1 MTTRR
6 PEGDA
11 LRSQSAID
19 ARVRSPHVVPFEKLD
34 GAGND
39 FVLLRAPAPIP
50 DAEMIRR
57 LLHRH
62 HGIGGD
68 GLLYLRTGD
77 RLHADDAELDAA
89 ADYWNSDGGRAEY
102 CGNGA
107 RCVAA
112 VLLVDRADDY
122 TVRFRLSDVLVRAR
136 RDGDAREGRYAVAHP
151 IPRRHDCPSEIIGLA
166 STLGLLEP
174 PTLFDSG
181 VPHLVLVTEDPR
193 SFDLERWAP
202 IFRSHPSLGAAGANV
217 DIVSAKPTEGRFF
230 VRTFERGVEGETLA
244 CGSGL
249 LAVGTHLR
257 ARDGD
262 PSVTLQSASG
272 AVFRVWEED
281 SDAYLAGPARRVFHG
296 EVDLDAT
303 GRA

>member
-1 MTTRR
+1 MTKT
-6 PEGDA
+6 PPHTGN
-11 LRSQSAID
+11 
-19 ARVRSPHVVPFEKLD
+19 ARVVPFEKLD

-39 FVLLRAPAPIP
+39 FVLLRAPSPAP
-50 DAEMIRR
+50 DTETIRR

-112 VLLVDRADDY
+112 VLLGERPEDAV
-122 TVRFRLSDVLVRAR
+122 VRFRLSDVLVRAC
-136 RDGDAREGRYAVAHP
+136 RDGEPGSDRYAVAHP
-151 IPRRHDCPSEIIGLA
+151 IPRRHDCPSEIVGLA

-181 VPHLVLVTEDPR
+181 VPHLVLVAEDAR
-193 SFDLERWAP
+193 SFDLDRWAP
-202 IFRSHPSLGAAGANV
+202 IFRAHPSLGAAGANV
-217 DIVSAKPTEGRFF
+217 DVVSVKPAEGRFY

-249 LAVGTHLR
+249 LAVGTHIR
-257 ARDGD
+257 ARDGV
-262 PSVTLQSASG
+262 PSVALQSASG
-272 AVFRVWEED
+272 AVFRVWEEAD
-281 SDAYLAGPARRVFHG
+281 DAFLSGPARRVFRG

-303 GRA
+303 AGA